1 MKKILITGANSYI
14 GVSFENYIKAHYPE
28 QYAVDTVDMV
38 DGSWRAKDFSEY
50 DTVFHVAGIAHADTG
65 HVSDERKAFYYK
77 INTDLTVE
85 TAKKAKVDGVKQFIF
100 MSSAIVYGESAPIGK
115 SKVITKDTAP
125 SPANFYGDS
134 KLQAENG
141 ILPLQDENFN
151 VVVLR
156 PPMIYGKGSKG
167 NYPVLSKFAKKLP
180 AFPYVKNERSML
192 YVENLCEFVHLMLEN
207 EEHGIFHPQNGEYSN
222 TAELVKIIAKAHGK
236 KIFIIKGFGW
246 ALKIMSHMTGLVNK
260 AFGSLSYD
268 MGLSEYKQNYRVCG
282 LMESIKRTESTVY
295 SEESTQ

>member
-1 MKKILITGANSYI
+1 MKRILITGANSYI
-14 GVSFENYIKAHYPE
+14 GVSFENYIKTNYPE
-28 QYAVDTVDMV
+28 QYAVDTVDMI
-38 DGSWRAKDFSEY
+38 DGTWRQRDFSAYE
-50 DTVFHVAGIAHADTG
+50 TVFHVAGIAHADTG
-65 HVSDERKAFYYK
+65 HVSEERKAFYYK

-85 TAKKAKVDGVKQFIF
+85 TAKKAKADGVKQFIF

-115 SKVITKDTAP
+115 RKVITKDTMP

-141 ILPLQDENFN
+141 ILPLQDESFH

-180 AFPYVKNERSML
+180 IFPYVKNERSML
-192 YVENLCEFVHLMLEN
+192 YVENLCEFVRLMVEN
-207 EEHGIFHPQNGEYSN
+207 EEYGIFHPQNSEYSN
-222 TAELVKIIAKAHGK
+222 TAELVKMIAKAQGK
-236 KIFIIKGFGW
+236 KIIIVKGFGW

-260 AFGSLSYD
+260 AFGSMSYD
-268 MGLSEYKQNYRVCG
+268 MGIGEYREDYRVCT
-282 LMESIKRTESTVY
+282 LKESIERTEA
-295 SEESTQ
+295 